1 MLRYLSAWC
10 PAGMPLESPLSSGSW
25 SGCLANIVGLPLCHV
40 YFALRRMGVATGER
54 PEVVCQSR
62 FAFRCEVWRAV
73 HRRSHVLRD
82 AAEYR
87 TWSEEVD

>member
-1 MLRYLSAWC
+1 
-10 PAGMPLESPLSSGSW
+10 MPLESPLSSGSW